1 MELIKGIVVSLS
13 KYKDNDAIIN
23 VLTKD
28 NIVPINIRGAY
39 SKNSKY
45 LKFAHT
51 FYEGE
56 FEIYKGNT
64 KYFKLRNVNILFDSE
79 SFYGDYSILVCLELI
94 KEVFT
99 KAFSNDEFTN
109 NYLLLSTTLR
119 HLSSKNEI
127 IKYTLLYIGF
137 FIRISGYSIVTN
149 RFQNNSKDGDVYF
162 SFENGGLVSGKF
174 ATNSDIK
181 LDSEEVNILKIIFEN
196 KYAIA
201 ASKLSFENNKYLSI
215 LTILCNF
222 ISYYNN
228 INIVSLK
235 MLEKIHS

>member
-28 NIVPINIRGAY
+28 SIIPISIRGAY

-64 KYFKLRNVNILFDSE
+64 KYFKLKNVNILFDSE
-79 SFYGDYSILVCLELI
+79 SFYDDYSILVCLELI

-109 NYLLLSTTLR
+109 NYLLLSTTLK
-119 HLSSKNEI
+119 HLASKSDVV
-127 IKYTLLYIGF
+127 KYTLLYVGF
-137 FIRISGYSIVTN
+137 FIRISGYAIVTN
-149 RFQNNSKDGDVYF
+149 RCEIANKDENIYF
-162 SFENGGLVSGKF
+162 SFENGGLVYANSSLD
-174 ATNSDIK
+174 SDIK
-181 LDSEEVNILKIIFEN
+181 LDNEEVSILKTIFEN

-201 ASKLSFENNKYLSI
+201 ASKLNFENTNYLSV

-235 MLEKIHS
+235 ML